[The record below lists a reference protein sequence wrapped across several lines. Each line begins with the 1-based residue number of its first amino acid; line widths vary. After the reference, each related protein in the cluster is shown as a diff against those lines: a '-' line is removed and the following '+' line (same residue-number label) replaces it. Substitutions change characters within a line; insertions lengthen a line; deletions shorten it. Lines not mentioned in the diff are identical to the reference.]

1 MGAGRPFKY
10 NVEQLKVLFEQ
21 YLIDRANQYDI
32 RYELIKSGEQAGTV
46 VEIKLPKVPTIASF
60 CHFIDCTEKSFFNW
74 INEESEQIEP
84 ELLQFITR
92 VREII
97 KDKQLSG
104 ATNNVYN
111 ATITS
116 RMNNLSDNLQVEHSG
131 QSQAVN
137 INIDGSKLDLT
148 R

>member
-1 MGAGRPFKY
+1 MAAPFKY
-10 NVEQLKVLFEQ
+10 TVDELKVLFPQ
-21 YLIDRANQYDI
+21 YLEHRAKEFDI

-46 VEIKLPKVPTIASF
+46 VEIKLPKVPTITSF
-60 CHFIDCTEKSFFNW
+60 CHFIGILEKTFFNW
-74 INEESEQIEP
+74 INEESENIDK
-84 ELLQFITR
+84 ELLHFITY
-92 VREII
+92 VRAEI

-104 ATNNVYN
+104 AVNNVYN

-116 RMNNLSDNLQVEHSG
+116 RMNNLSDNLQIEHSG